1 MTSPTAPNATTTDAD
16 DAIARVRRTAIA
28 LTALFAVALAAW
40 ARSLAPALGVIA
52 AGSLMLLSFQGLVV
66 LSRRLLEP
74 EGDGPSLLQAVI
86 LTARYVLLGIALYA
100 IVLIPGVGPIPV
112 ALGLSVLVLAIL
124 LEAII
129 QLFAGAERRR

>member
-1 MTSPTAPNATTTDAD
+1 MTGPSGPDAATADAEA
-16 DAIARVRRTAIA
+16 AITRVRRTAIA
-28 LTALFAVALAAW
+28 LTALFAVALSTW

-52 AGSLMLLSFQGLVV
+52 TGALMLLSFQGLVV